1 MAGNAAAASGLAV
14 AVLLVLA
21 ACGGAGSA
29 NTTVVTVTNVST
41 VTSAQT
47 GTVTSGSSFAATRH
61 YARFRMPSKNV
72 GCIYEASSNFI
83 RCDILSGLV
92 PEPSKPCELDWTGF
106 VIEATGPVQPECAG
120 DTVYDV
126 NAPTLEYGERW
137 SRGGISCESLEAGLR
152 CQNGAGHGFTLAR
165 GASTTF

>member
-72 GCIYEASSNFI
+72 GCGLDASVL

-92 PEPSKPCELDWTGF
+92 PEPTQACELDWTGF
-106 VIEATGPVQPECAG
+106 VLEASGPAQPECAG

-126 NAPTLEYGERW
+126 NTPVLAYGERW
-137 SRGGISCESLEAGLR
+137 SKNGITCESREAGLR
-152 CQNGAGHGFTLAR
+152 CQNKDGHGFTLAR